1 MIKKVKTLTIVGG
14 GSSAWLTAAY
24 LSNQCKNLEITVID
38 KKIGTPIGVGEG
50 TLLNFS
56 RFMEDCGFHI
66 SEWFDNIDATYKA
79 GAFFPGWKHK
89 DHQIWHPFL
98 MSPKIEGDICLQ
110 NVWSRNQSL
119 DFKKHALCLF
129 ENSVFYN
136 KVDSSVIESYAYHI
150 DCSKLVIFIQN
161 ALKQR
166 IQFIASDVVQVNY
179 DDNGISSLNL
189 ENGTVVNSDLY
200 IDCTGF
206 NNLLNKYA
214 DRTELLGR
222 VFCDTAVCSQ
232 IEYRDKDTEMR
243 PYTRAEAVDH
253 GWIWTIPTKSR
264 MGSGIIFNKNIT
276 DPEEAKDFLVNYWG
290 KDRLDR
296 NKLRTIDW
304 TPFYLKNVWSKNV
317 VSVGMSAGFIEPL
330 ESTGL
335 ALVQYQ
341 VFSLANIIKSGF
353 FNEANVNHYNLE
365 FVAKF
370 EDCVDFVSM
379 HYDKTLRT
387 EKFWNY
393 VKETYQ
399 PNENILLRAEMLKEK
414 PMSATSYQD
423 FQIFTGT
430 NWTTWM
436 TQLGFSV
443 GEDTSISKDLAAF
456 LLEKYF
462 NTVEQY
468 RPNWSQH
475 HATEISRSTQYHHY
489 EKEKLKYYAT
499 R

>member
-1 MIKKVKTLTIVGG
+1 VP
-14 GSSAWLTAAY
+14 Y
-24 LSNQCKNLEITVID
+24 QDRPE
-38 KKIGTPIGVGEG
+38 E
-50 TLLNFS
+50 
-56 RFMEDCGFHI
+56 
-66 SEWFDNIDATYKA
+66 
-79 GAFFPGWKHK
+79 
-89 DHQIWHPFL
+89 
-98 MSPKIEGDICLQ
+98 
-110 NVWSRNQSL
+110 
-119 DFKKHALCLF
+119 FKP
-129 ENSVFYN
+129 Y
-136 KVDSSVIESYAYHI
+136 
-150 DCSKLVIFIQN
+150 
-161 ALKQR
+161 
-166 IQFIASDVVQVNY
+166 
-179 DDNGISSLNL
+179 
-189 ENGTVVNSDLY
+189 
-200 IDCTGF
+200 
-206 NNLLNKYA
+206 
-214 DRTELLGR
+214 
-222 VFCDTAVCSQ
+222 AVC
-232 IEYRDKDTEMR
+232 D
-243 PYTRAEAVDH
+243 AVDH
-253 GWIWTIPTKSR
+253 GWIWRIGVNSR
-264 MGSGIIFNKNIT
+264 IGSGMVFNRNIT
-276 DPEEAKDFLVNYWG
+276 SIDEAKEYFVKYWDNRIQ
-290 KDRLDR
+290 KENVRAINWD
-296 NKLRTIDW
+296 
-304 TPFYLKNVWSKNV
+304 PFYNTDQWTGNIVQIGL
-317 VSVGMSAGFIEPL
+317 SAGFIEPL